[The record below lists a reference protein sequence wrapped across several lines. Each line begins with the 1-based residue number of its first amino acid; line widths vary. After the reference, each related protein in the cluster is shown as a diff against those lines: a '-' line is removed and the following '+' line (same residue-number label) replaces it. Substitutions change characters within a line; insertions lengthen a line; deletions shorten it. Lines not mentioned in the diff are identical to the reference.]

1 MLRPLILLGS
11 LVLSSAIALAQGT
24 VSGHPP
30 ANIQPNANGVS
41 SDSNTQGT
49 VPSNDQCSAARTP
62 SDASSGN
69 AAAEGRANGRALKP
83 ERSKNTAAGTAAGN
97 TPAIDKNANGPENGN
112 PANPRTVNAIAQPK
126 LSNTMPW
133 LWSGLGIVV
142 ALVLIGALMSR
153 IRSPESD
160 ERQNRTVV
168 TIHDR
173 DRARR
178 DDQIRRAG

>member
-11 LVLSSAIALAQGT
+11 IVLSGAIALAQGT
-24 VSGHPP
+24 GSGQRP
-30 ANIQPNANGVS
+30 ANVQPNANGVS
-41 SDSNTQGT
+41 SVPNTQGT
-49 VPSNDQCSAARTP
+49 VPSNAQDSSARTP
-62 SDASSGN
+62 SDTSSGT

-83 ERSKNTAAGTAAGN
+83 ERSKNAAAGTAAGS
-97 TPAIDKNANGPENGN
+97 TPAIDQNATGPENGN
-112 PANPRTVNAIAQPK
+112 PANSRTVNAIAQPK

-173 DRARR
+173 DRAQR